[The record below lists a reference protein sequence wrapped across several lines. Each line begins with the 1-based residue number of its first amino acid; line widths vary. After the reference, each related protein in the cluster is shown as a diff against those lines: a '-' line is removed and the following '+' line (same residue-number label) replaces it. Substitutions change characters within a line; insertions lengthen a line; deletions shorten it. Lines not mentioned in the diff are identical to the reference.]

1 MAYGY
6 TGMNLEK
13 VITSAIVPIVPK
25 KDITLYI
32 FEGQMSTASGK
43 TIPTYTTLNT
53 VAQIQLKDRQT
64 LGHLQHIN
72 LNTVLKTFY
81 IQSFTLTGLNR
92 NLSTAGDYI
101 YLHENS
107 MYYKIIELP
116 ENFKTGW
123 VDVIGAETPTI
134 TGLAIV

>member
-13 VITSAIVPIVPK
+13 VITSAIIPIVPK

-32 FEGQMSTASGK
+32 FGGQTIDDSGLAVP
-43 TIPTYTTLNT
+43 IYATLNT
-53 VAQIQLKDRQT
+53 VAQIQLKDKQELT
-64 LGHLQHIN
+64 HSQHIG
-72 LNTVLKTFY
+72 LNTVIKTFY
-81 IQSFTLTGLNR
+81 IQSFTLSGLNR
-92 NLSTAGDYI
+92 SLNTAGDYI

-123 VDVIGAETPTI
+123 VNVTGAESPSI
-134 TGLAIV
+134 TGLGT